1 MIRPTPHYPQYLHEN
16 TSSRPRRQKSVR
28 TAYAVQPSHASSTD
42 GGAATRS
49 LGASIPAYHPSISL
63 MSPVVDQVAMHNRK
77 RVGLEPS
84 ISEEKGRVDISFVIP
99 REEAHSHR
107 RESYENAMGFTVGES
122 TIQIQA
128 ASEEEES
135 RCVSL
140 VLSIGL
146 HHQEEFSLK
155 FILLRADLR
164 ECKLVR
170 IDPFPSDITYLNHG
184 NSLSKKYVPPMQYKR
199 VIHTQRFVLI
209 LLISVRSVSDHY
221 QSIF

>member
-1 MIRPTPHYPQYLHEN
+1 MIRPTPHYPQYLHEK
-16 TSSRPRRQKSVR
+16 TSSRPLRQKSVR

-42 GGAATRS
+42 GGAATTRS
-49 LGASIPAYHPSISL
+49 LGASIPAYNPSISL
-63 MSPVVDQVAMHNRK
+63 MSPVVDQVAMHNRR

-84 ISEEKGRVDISFVIP
+84 ISEGNGKVGISFVTP
-99 REEAHSHR
+99 KEEGHSHR

-140 VLSIGL
+140 VLRIGL
-146 HHQEEFSLK
+146 HHQEEVSLK
-155 FILLRADLR
+155 FTLLRAGLR

-170 IDPFPSDITYLNHG
+170 IDTFPSDITYLNHG
-184 NSLSKKYVPPMQYKR
+184 NSLSKNTYHQGFRNCIWK
-199 VIHTQRFVLI
+199 
-209 LLISVRSVSDHY
+209 
-221 QSIF
+221 